1 MVVKSK
7 AYEELRIRRIRQ
19 KYGANIF
26 HTWGERGGS
35 PYLLALRR
43 GDKLTIKHRKSK

>member
-7 AYEELRIRRIRQ
+7 AYEELRVRKIRN
-19 KYGANIF
+19 KFGVNCF
-26 HTWGERGGS
+26 EKWGESGGS

-43 GDKLTIKHRKSK
+43 GDKLTIRKRKSK